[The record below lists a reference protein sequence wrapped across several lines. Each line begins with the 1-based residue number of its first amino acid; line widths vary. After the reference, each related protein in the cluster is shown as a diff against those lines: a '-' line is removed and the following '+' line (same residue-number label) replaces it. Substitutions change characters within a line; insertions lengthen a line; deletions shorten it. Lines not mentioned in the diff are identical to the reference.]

1 MKEVVIIRGV
11 AGSGKSTFANLLAQG
26 HGGKIVEADK
36 FAYND
41 QGVYDWKFEEL
52 SSYHRKAMAEFDS
65 HIENSESMIIVSNVS
80 ARWQD
85 FKYYFNKAK
94 ESGYK
99 VTTLVVENRN
109 ETNSIH
115 GVPEDTLNNMRE
127 KFQIKL

>member
-26 HGGKIVEADK
+26 HGAKIVEADK
-36 FAYND
+36 YAYNEH
-41 QGVYDWKFEEL
+41 GVYDWKFEDL
-52 SSYHRKAMAEFDS
+52 SSYHRKAMAEFDN
-65 HIENSESMIIVSNVS
+65 HIENSENMIIVSNVS

-94 ESGYK
+94 EAGYK

-109 ETNSIH
+109 DTNSVH
-115 GVPEDTLNNMRE
+115 GVPDETLKNMRE